1 MLIYALNWTIPSFT
15 FMANGTNN
23 IGDIE
28 TSIVDVKADDAAI
41 HWYVDPKTGHGCV
54 SISLAIG
61 RKLPFQSSG

>member
-1 MLIYALNWTIPSFT
+1 
-15 FMANGTNN
+15 MANGTNN